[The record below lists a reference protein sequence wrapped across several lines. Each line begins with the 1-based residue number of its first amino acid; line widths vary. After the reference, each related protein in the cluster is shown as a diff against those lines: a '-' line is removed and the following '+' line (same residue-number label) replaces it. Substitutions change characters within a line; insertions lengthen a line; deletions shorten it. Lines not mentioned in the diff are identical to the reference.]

1 MSKNAQTGMIDV
13 PKYGD
18 LRDLMVSKDTR
29 AARQKAVDVAEKV
42 VQNRLHEDTDENWL
56 TEHKNHGSVTPKPLN
71 RGWLTLPWFLLYNI
85 LTSFK

>member
-42 VQNRLHEDTDENWL
+42 VQNRFHEDTDEN
-56 TEHKNHGSVTPKPLN
+56 
-71 RGWLTLPWFLLYNI
+71 
-85 LTSFK
+85 

>member
-1 MSKNAQTGMIDV
+1 MCYDSGIQRRERMFLHTTTKRRQKMSKNAQTGMIDV

-42 VQNRLHEDTDENWL
+42 VQNRLHENTDEN
-56 TEHKNHGSVTPKPLN
+56 
-71 RGWLTLPWFLLYNI
+71 
-85 LTSFK
+85 